1 MILALSV
8 YGSSGETK
16 GRVVCVIRLWFNR
29 AMFKF
34 YPFLIGLRYTSAKRR
49 NHFISFISLTSMVGL
64 IIGVALLITVLS
76 VMNGFDR
83 ELQQRILGMVPHAVI
98 KPYSD
103 MQDWRLLESSVT
115 AHEKVLAAAPFINA
129 QGMLTRNGAV
139 HGVQLNGILPSEEQD
154 VSIISKHMVRGTL
167 DDLKS
172 GEFGMIIGDIL
183 SRQLRVDIGDKVTVV
198 LPEASLTPA
207 GVFPRLKRFTV
218 KGIFSVGADLDST
231 LTMIHMDDAAKILR
245 IKDSV
250 HGLRLKMHDLFDAPS
265 VARQIAMNLDEGY
278 YSVDWTR
285 THGNLFQAIRMEKTM
300 IGLLLMVIVAVA
312 AFNIISTL
320 VMVVTDKKADIAI
333 LRTMGASPKAIMGIF
348 VVQGAYIGIVG
359 TIVGTMAGVLL
370 ALNVSEIITAV
381 ESLLKIQFLDADVYF
396 ISDLPSQLLVNDVVV
411 ISGSALVMSLL
422 ATIYPA
428 WRASKV
434 QPAEALRYE

>member
-1 MILALSV
+1 
-8 YGSSGETK
+8 
-16 GRVVCVIRLWFNR
+16 
-29 AMFKF
+29 
-34 YPFLIGLRYTSAKRR
+34 
-49 NHFISFISLTSMVGL
+49 MVGL
-64 IIGVALLITVLS
+64 VIGVALLITVLS

-98 KPYSD
+98 KPYAD
-103 MQDWRLLESSVT
+103 MPDWRSIEQQVVS
-115 AHEKVLAAAPFINA
+115 HPKVLEAAPFINA
-129 QGMLTRNGAV
+129 QGMVTKSGAV
-139 HGVQLNGILPSEEQD
+139 HGIQLNGILPEEESG
-154 VSIISKHMVRGTL
+154 VSIIEKHMVQGVLT
-167 DDLKS
+167 DLKS
-172 GEFGMIIGDIL
+172 GEFGMIVGEL
-183 SRQLRVDIGDKVTVV
+183 LARQLQLTLGDKVTVV

-218 KGIFSVGADLDST
+218 VGIFRVGADLDSS

-245 IKDSV
+245 LEGSV
-250 HGLRLKMHDLFDAPS
+250 QGLRLKMVNLLDAPRVS
-265 VARQIAMNLDEGY
+265 REIAYNLDAGF

-333 LRTMGASPKAIMGIF
+333 LRTMGATPKAIMSIF
-348 VVQGAYIGIVG
+348 IVQGAYIGVVG
-359 TIVGTMAGVLL
+359 TLIGTTLGILL
-370 ALNVSEIITAV
+370 SLNVSEIIQAIEALMKT
-381 ESLLKIQFLDADVYF
+381 QFLNPDVYF
-396 ISDLPSQLLVNDVVV
+396 ISDLPSELRREDVVV
-411 ISGSALVMSLL
+411 VTGSALIMSLL
-422 ATIYPA
+422 ATLYPA

>member
-1 MILALSV
+1 
-8 YGSSGETK
+8 
-16 GRVVCVIRLWFNR
+16 
-29 AMFKF
+29 
-34 YPFLIGLRYTSAKRR
+34 
-49 NHFISFISLTSMVGL
+49 MVGL

-103 MQDWRLLESSVT
+103 MRDWQTLQDSVLEN
-115 AHEKVLAAAPFINA
+115 EKVLAAAPFINA
-129 QGMLTRNGAV
+129 QGMVTRNGAV
-139 HGVQLNGILPSEEQD
+139 HGVQLNGVLPEEETS
-154 VSIISKHMVRGTL
+154 VSIISEHMIRGSL
-167 DDLKS
+167 EDLKS
-172 GEFGMIIGDIL
+172 GEFGMIIGEIL
-183 SRQLRVDIGDKVTVV
+183 SRQLRVDVGDKVTVV

-207 GVFPRLKRFTV
+207 GVFPRLKRFVV
-218 KGIFSVGADLDST
+218 KGIFSVGADLDAS
-231 LTMIHMDDAAKILR
+231 LTMIHMDDAAKMLR
-245 IKDSV
+245 IKGSV
-250 HGLRLKMHDLFDAPS
+250 HGLRLKMHDLFDAPYI
-265 VARQIAMNLDEGY
+265 ARQIAMNLDEGF

-359 TIVGTMAGVLL
+359 TLVGTVLGVLL
-370 ALNVSEIITAV
+370 ALNVSDIIQGI
-381 ESLLKIQFLDADVYF
+381 ESLLKMQFLNPDVYF
-396 ISDLPSQLLVNDVVV
+396 ISDLPSQLLLDDVLV
-411 ISGSALVMSLL
+411 ISGTALIMSLL
-422 ATIYPA
+422 ATLYPA

>member
-1 MILALSV
+1 MILTLLPARS
-8 YGSSGETK
+8 K
-16 GRVVCVIRLWFNR
+16 GRVVHAIGLWFNR
-29 AMFKF
+29 AMLKF

-103 MQDWRLLESSVT
+103 MRDWRSLKTSVLGND
-115 AHEKVLAAAPFINA
+115 KVLAAAPFINA

-139 HGVQLNGILPSEEQD
+139 HGVQLNGILPEEEQS
-154 VSIISKHMVRGTL
+154 VSIISNHMVTGTL
-167 DDLKS
+167 DDLKA
-172 GEFGMIIGDIL
+172 GEFGMIIGEIL
-183 SRQLRVDIGDKVTVV
+183 SRQLRVSVGDKVTVV

-218 KGIFSVGADLDST
+218 KGIFSVGADLDSS
-231 LTMIHMDDAAKILR
+231 LTMIHMSDAAKILR
-245 IKDSV
+245 IKGSV
-250 HGLRLKMHDLFDAPS
+250 HGLRLKMHDLFDAPY
-265 VARQIAMNLDEGY
+265 VAQEIAMNLDEGY

-348 VVQGAYIGIVG
+348 VVQGAYIGVVG
-359 TIVGTMAGVLL
+359 TVVGTAVGVLL
-370 ALNVSEIITAV
+370 ALNVSDIIKGI
-381 ESLLKIQFLDADVYF
+381 ESLLQMQFLNPDVYF
-396 ISDLPSQLLVNDVVV
+396 ISDLPSQLLWDDVMVT
-411 ISGSALVMSLL
+411 SGTALVLSLL
-422 ATIYPA
+422 ATLYPA
-428 WRASKV
+428 WKASKV

>member
-1 MILALSV
+1 MLKL
-8 YGSSGETK
+8 
-16 GRVVCVIRLWFNR
+16 
-29 AMFKF
+29 
-34 YPFLIGLRYTSAKRR
+34 YPAKIGLRYTSAKRK

-98 KPYSD
+98 KPYAE
-103 MQDWRLLESSVT
+103 MTDWKVLEDQVMKNP
-115 AHEKVLAAAPFINA
+115 EVLAAAPFINA
-129 QGMLTRNGAV
+129 QGMITRNGAV
-139 HGVQLNGILPSEEQD
+139 NGVQLNGVLPEEEAD
-154 VSIISKHMVRGTL
+154 VSIIAKHMIRGEL
-167 DDLKS
+167 QDLKS
-172 GEFGMIIGDIL
+172 GEFGIIIGEIL
-183 SRQLRVDIGDKVTVV
+183 ARQLRIAIGDKVTVV

-218 KGIFSVGADLDST
+218 KGVFRVGADLDASLT
-231 LTMIHMDDAAKILR
+231 LIHMNDAAKMLR
-245 IKDSV
+245 MTDAV
-250 HGLRLKMHDLFDAPS
+250 HGLRLRMHDLFDAPR
-265 VARQIAMNLDEGY
+265 VANQIAINLDAGF

-333 LRTMGASPKAIMGIF
+333 LRTMGATPRAIMGIF
-348 VVQGAYIGIVG
+348 IVQGAYIGIVG
-359 TIVGTMAGVLL
+359 TVVGTGIGVLL
-370 ALNVSEIITAV
+370 SLNISELIHGLET
-381 ESLLKIQFLDADVYF
+381 LLKTQFLNPDVYF
-396 ISDLPSQLLVNDVVV
+396 ISDLPSQLVLDDVMI

-422 ATIYPA
+422 ATLYPA

>member
-1 MILALSV
+1 
-8 YGSSGETK
+8 
-16 GRVVCVIRLWFNR
+16 
-29 AMFKF
+29 
-34 YPFLIGLRYTSAKRR
+34 
-49 NHFISFISLTSMVGL
+49 MVGL

-98 KPYSD
+98 KPYTD
-103 MQDWRLLESSVT
+103 MKNWKAVEEQVT
-115 AHEKVLAAAPFINA
+115 KHPKVIDAAPFINA
-129 QGMLTRNGAV
+129 QGMITSNGVV
-139 HGVQLNGILPSEEQD
+139 HGIQLNGILPDEESE
-154 VSIISKHMVRGTL
+154 VSIITRHMVSGTL
-167 DDLKS
+167 NVLKP
-172 GEFGMIIGDIL
+172 GEFNIIIGEL
-183 SRQLRVDIGDKVTVV
+183 LARQLQLSIGDKVTVV

-218 KGIFSVGADLDST
+218 KGIFRVGADLDST

-245 IKDSV
+245 LDDSV
-250 HGLRLKMHDLFDAPS
+250 HGIRLKMDNLLDAPV
-265 VARQIAMNLDEGY
+265 VAREIATSLDAGY

-333 LRTMGASPKAIMGIF
+333 LRTMGATPQAIMSIF
-348 VVQGAYIGIVG
+348 IVQGAYIGVVG
-359 TIVGTMAGVLL
+359 TCIGTALGILL
-370 ALNVSEIITAV
+370 SLNVSEIIQAI
-381 ESLLKIQFLDADVYF
+381 ESLMKTQFLNPDVYF
-396 ISDLPSQLLVNDVVV
+396 ISDLPSQLLMNDVIVV
-411 ISGSALVMSLL
+411 TGSALVMSLL
-422 ATIYPA
+422 ATLYPA

>member
-1 MILALSV
+1 V
-8 YGSSGETK
+8 
-16 GRVVCVIRLWFNR
+16 WFNR
-29 AMFKF
+29 AMLKF
-34 YPFLIGLRYTSAKRR
+34 YPALIGLRYTSAKRR
-49 NHFISFISLTSMVGL
+49 NHFISFISLTSMIGL

-98 KPYSD
+98 KPYAD
-103 MQDWRLLESSVT
+103 MKDWRTLQGSVI
-115 AHEKVLAAAPFINA
+115 ENPKVLAAAPFINA
-129 QGMLTRNGAV
+129 QGMVTRNGAV
-139 HGVQLNGILPSEEQD
+139 HGVQLNGILPEEELE
-154 VSIISKHMVRGTL
+154 VSIIAKHMVQGGL

-172 GEFGMIIGDIL
+172 GEFGIIIGEIL
-183 SRQLRVDIGDKVTVV
+183 SRQLRVGLGDKVTVV

-218 KGIFSVGADLDST
+218 KGVFKVGADLDSS

-245 IKDSV
+245 MKGSV
-250 HGLRLKMHDLFDAPS
+250 HGLRLKMHDLFDAPYVS
-265 VARQIAMNLDEGY
+265 QQIAVSLEAGF

-320 VMVVTDKKADIAI
+320 VMVVTDKTADIAI
-333 LRTMGASPKAIMGIF
+333 LRTMGATPKAIMSIF
-348 VVQGAYIGIVG
+348 IVQGAYIGIVG
-359 TIVGTMAGVLL
+359 TFIGTTIGILL
-370 ALNVSEIITAV
+370 SLNVSEIITGL
-381 ESLLKIQFLDADVYF
+381 ESLLKTQFLNPDVYF
-396 ISDLPSQLLVNDVVV
+396 ISDLPSQLLMDDVLVV
-411 ISGSALVMSLL
+411 SGTALVMSLL
-422 ATIYPA
+422 ATLYPA

>member
-1 MILALSV
+1 
-8 YGSSGETK
+8 
-16 GRVVCVIRLWFNR
+16 
-29 AMFKF
+29 
-34 YPFLIGLRYTSAKRR
+34 
-49 NHFISFISLTSMVGL
+49 MVGL

-103 MQDWRLLESSVT
+103 MSDWQSLQASVT
-115 AHEKVLAAAPFINA
+115 DNEKVLAAAPYINA
-129 QGMLTRNGAV
+129 QGMVTRNGSV
-139 HGVQLNGILPSEEQD
+139 SGVQLNGILPEEEKK
-154 VSIISKHMVRGTL
+154 VSIISKHMVSGSL
-167 DDLKS
+167 GSLKS
-172 GEFGMIIGDIL
+172 GEFGMIIGEIL
-183 SRQLRVDIGDKVTVV
+183 ARQLRVDVGDKITVV

-207 GVFPRLKRFTV
+207 GVFPRLKRFVV
-218 KGIFSVGADLDST
+218 KGIFSVGADLDAS
-231 LTMIHMDDAAKILR
+231 LTMIHMDDAAKMLR
-245 IKDSV
+245 IKGSV
-250 HGLRLKMHDLFDAPS
+250 HGLRLKMHDLFDAPY
-265 VARQIAMNLDEGY
+265 VARQIAMNLDAGY

-359 TIVGTMAGVLL
+359 TLIGTVVGVLL
-370 ALNVSEIITAV
+370 ALNVSEIIQGI
-381 ESLLKIQFLDADVYF
+381 ESLLKTQFLNPDVYF
-396 ISDLPSQLLVNDVVV
+396 ISDLPSQLLMGDVVV
-411 ISGSALVMSLL
+411 ISGAALIMSLL
-422 ATIYPA
+422 ATLYPA

>member
-1 MILALSV
+1 MLKL
-8 YGSSGETK
+8 
-16 GRVVCVIRLWFNR
+16 
-29 AMFKF
+29 
-34 YPFLIGLRYTSAKRR
+34 YPARIGLRYTSAKRK

-98 KPYSD
+98 KPYAE
-103 MQDWRLLESSVT
+103 MTNWKVLEDQVMKNP
-115 AHEKVLAAAPFINA
+115 EVLAAAPFINA
-129 QGMLTRNGAV
+129 QGMITRNGAV
-139 HGVQLNGILPSEEQD
+139 NGVQLNGVLPEEEAD
-154 VSIISKHMVRGTL
+154 VSIIAKHMIQGEL
-167 DDLKS
+167 HDLKA
-172 GEFGMIIGDIL
+172 GGFGIIIGEIL
-183 SRQLRVDIGDKVTVV
+183 ARQLRVAIGDKVTVV

-218 KGIFSVGADLDST
+218 KGVFRVGADLDASLT
-231 LTMIHMDDAAKILR
+231 LIHMSDAAKMLR
-245 IKDSV
+245 MTDAV
-250 HGLRLKMHDLFDAPS
+250 HGLRLRMHDLFDAPR
-265 VARQIAMNLDEGY
+265 VANQIAVNLDAGF

-333 LRTMGASPKAIMGIF
+333 LRTMGATPRAIMSIF
-348 VVQGAYIGIVG
+348 IVQGAYIGIVG
-359 TIVGTMAGVLL
+359 TIVGTAIGVLL
-370 ALNVSEIITAV
+370 SLNISELIHGLET
-381 ESLLKIQFLDADVYF
+381 LLKTQFLNPDVYF
-396 ISDLPSQLLVNDVVV
+396 ISDLPSQLILDDVMI

-422 ATIYPA
+422 ATLYPA

>member
-1 MILALSV
+1 MLKL
-8 YGSSGETK
+8 
-16 GRVVCVIRLWFNR
+16 
-29 AMFKF
+29 
-34 YPFLIGLRYTSAKRR
+34 YPAKIGLRYTSAKRK

-64 IIGVALLITVLS
+64 VIGVALLITVLS

-98 KPYSD
+98 KPYAE
-103 MQDWRLLESSVT
+103 MTNWQVLQNQVMNNPE
-115 AHEKVLAAAPFINA
+115 VLAAAPFINA
-129 QGMLTRNGAV
+129 QGMITRNGSV
-139 HGVQLNGILPSEEQD
+139 NGVQLNGVLPEEERD
-154 VSIISKHMVRGTL
+154 VSIISKHMIRGDL
-167 DDLKS
+167 QDLKA
-172 GEFGMIIGDIL
+172 GGFGIIIGEIL
-183 SRQLRVDIGDKVTVV
+183 ARQLRVAIGDKVTVV

-218 KGIFSVGADLDST
+218 KGVFRVGADLDASLT
-231 LTMIHMDDAAKILR
+231 LIHMSDAAKILR
-245 IKDSV
+245 ISGAV
-250 HGLRLKMHDLFDAPS
+250 HGLRLRMHDLFDAPS
-265 VARQIAMNLDEGY
+265 VANKIALNLDAGF
-278 YSVDWTR
+278 YSIDWTR

-333 LRTMGASPKAIMGIF
+333 LRTMGASPRGIMGIF
-348 VVQGAYIGIVG
+348 IVQGAYIGIVG
-359 TIVGTMAGVLL
+359 TVLGTVIGVLL
-370 ALNVSEIITAV
+370 SLNISDLIHGLEA
-381 ESLLKIQFLDADVYF
+381 LLKIQFLNPDVYF
-396 ISDLPSQLLVNDVVV
+396 ISDLPSQLILDDVLI

-422 ATIYPA
+422 ATLYPA